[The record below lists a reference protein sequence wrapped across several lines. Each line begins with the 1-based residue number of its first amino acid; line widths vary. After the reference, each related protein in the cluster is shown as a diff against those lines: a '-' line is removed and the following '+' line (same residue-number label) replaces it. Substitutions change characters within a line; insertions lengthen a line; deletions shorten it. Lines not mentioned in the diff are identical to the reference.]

1 MGIYRA
7 FRKITFKVRV
17 VKGADWNH
25 LFYASIK
32 FRLRDFVSPLISK
45 DIILTNNEKSKFY
58 FITNINFIKFRDFQT
73 LFR

>member
-32 FRLRDFVSPLISK
+32 FRLRDFVSPLTSK
-45 DIILTNNEKSKFY
+45 DIFLTKNEKSKF
-58 FITNINFIKFRDFQT
+58 NFKNYTKIIKFPYFYSS
-73 LFR
+73 F